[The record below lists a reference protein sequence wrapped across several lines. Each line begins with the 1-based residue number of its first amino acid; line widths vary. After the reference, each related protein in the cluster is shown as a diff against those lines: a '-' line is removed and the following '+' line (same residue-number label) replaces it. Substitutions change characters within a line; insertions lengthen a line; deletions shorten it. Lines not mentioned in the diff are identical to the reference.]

1 MLLRGG
7 GDLATGVAWRLT
19 QAGFPVVVC
28 ELAQPLTVRR
38 CVALST
44 AVTEGSVDIE
54 GMVGVRA
61 TAAEAV
67 GLARQGVVPVLIAP
81 ELPPLAAPVIVDA
94 RMAKRPLDTTIADAP
109 LVVALGP
116 GYTAGRDCHAVVET
130 MRGPQLG
137 RVLWSGCA
145 AADTGTPGE
154 VAGRGAERVLRA
166 PADGAARWLAHIGD
180 VVGAGAVLG
189 TIGGHEVR
197 SPFAGVVRGLIADGT
212 VVPAR
217 LKVGDVDPRPHT
229 NWRQISDKALS
240 VGGGVL
246 EAVLTWQRERPA
258 SAGQALAELARQP

>member
-1 MLLRGG
+1 M
-7 GDLATGVAWRLT
+7 
-19 QAGFPVVVC
+19 C

-116 GYTAGRDCHAVVET
+116 GYAVGRDCHAVVET
-130 MRGPQLG
+130 MRGPRLG
-137 RVLWSGCA
+137 RVLWSGSA

-154 VAGRGAERVLRA
+154 VAGRGSERVLRA
-166 PADGAARWLAHIGD
+166 PADGAAHWLAHIGD

-197 SPFAGVVRGLIADGT
+197 SPFAGLVRGLIADGT
-212 VVPAR
+212 VVPAG
-217 LKVGDVDPRPHT
+217 LKVGDVDPRADT
-229 NWRQISDKALS
+229 DWRQVSDKALS